1 MVSAYTQLEFVEFI
15 RMISLI
21 TLISLL
27 FFFVLVH
34 LVHAG
39 CILTMS
45 LCLRRNDGL
54 RYLSLW
60 L

>member
-1 MVSAYTQLEFVEFI
+1 MYQTELKFVEFI

-27 FFFVLVH
+27 FFFVLIH
-34 LVHAG
+34 LVQVG
-39 CILTMS
+39 GILTLS

-54 RYLSLW
+54 RHLSLR